1 MADSLPITEIQNLL
15 QEHSFHL
22 FEEQLS
28 GIKKGE
34 ITAPFKS
41 TFGWHIVRLIEKD
54 AIEPFADLQLI
65 LQQKI
70 AKDSRAEIQQAVLI
84 DKLKTE
90 NGFSQEKK
98 VDEILTKMAA
108 DSAIQKANIWTVK
121 RFETQNPKLAK
132 EKNLFMVGSENYTL
146 ANFVSYLEQN
156 NKLPAPEKAL
166 PFLREEYQNF
176 IAQQIIDNEK
186 EVLSI
191 KYPEYRFLLQEYY
204 DGILL
209 FKIMEQKVWAKALVD
224 QEGMMNFYEQN
235 KENYRWEDRAKVI
248 IYNVADQKT
257 LSMLKDSLKVGY
269 YAVDNL
275 QPLKLEFDR
284 KNSKLTEAQ
293 TKKLAPFAL
302 AAKTNP
308 SYVFTLEAA
317 KGIGE
322 TNEMMQYRIDAI
334 RAFFKTEGVENVRFV
349 GQKMGNAKIAKAI
362 IQLKILTTDY
372 KVLEKRFNKE
382 NALRLEITEGLF
394 EKQAQPILSKIDFK
408 KGDYTVEQNGRV
420 YYVIVEEIEPAR
432 VKKLEET
439 RGIVISDYQQFLER
453 EWITELRQKYQFS
466 IDEKVMQA
474 ILLKNTK

>member
-1 MADSLPITEIQNLL
+1 M
-15 QEHSFHL
+15 
-22 FEEQLS
+22 
-28 GIKKGE
+28 
-34 ITAPFKS
+34 
-41 TFGWHIVRLIEKD
+41 
-54 AIEPFADLQLI
+54 
-65 LQQKI
+65 
-70 AKDSRAEIQQAVLI
+70 
-84 DKLKTE
+84 
-90 NGFSQEKK
+90 
-98 VDEILTKMAA
+98 
-108 DSAIQKANIWTVK
+108 
-121 RFETQNPKLAK
+121 
-132 EKNLFMVGSENYTL
+132 
-146 ANFVSYLEQN
+146 
-156 NKLPAPEKAL
+156 
-166 PFLREEYQNF
+166 
-176 IAQQIIDNEK
+176 
-186 EVLSI
+186 SI

-235 KENYRWEDRAKVI
+235 KENYRWKDRAKVI